1 MSVAQLTHVSR
12 VAVAIAAACT
22 LAACGDDPAAPRTS
36 GAIPSD
42 ASLSGAPVK
51 AGGKIAFI
59 AQFGLD
65 KYLYLMSADGTEL
78 TRVSSAPYAYEADP
92 AWFPD
97 YKSVLYIDYWAGNA
111 LKRYTLA
118 NGRVE
123 TIYSAPGSVV
133 HPEISPDGKEIA
145 FDMQGTDGNRD
156 IYVVNVDGSNLRR
169 LTSDAGMD
177 EHPTWSPDGQRIAF
191 TAQRFGPESMLYV
204 MSSDG
209 SNQTFLQ
216 NCAWGGSGNCLSPVW
231 SPVPG
236 DERIAFAVDAAG
248 YQSLRFIN
256 ADGSNSTIVINDAT
270 VADKQPS
277 WSRDATKL
285 AFRSKI
291 AGTSYPDIYSIN
303 TNGTGLRQLTPRFDA
318 LSPAWAR

>member
-1 MSVAQLTHVSR
+1 MAI
-12 VAVAIAAACT
+12 AIAAVAT
-22 LAACGDDPAAPRTS
+22 LGACGDDPVAPRTS
-36 GAIPSD
+36 SGALPSD
-42 ASLSGAPVK
+42 ASLSGAPSVK
-51 AGGKIAFI
+51 AGGKIALI
-59 AQFGLD
+59 VQFGLD
-65 KYLYLMSADGTEL
+65 KFLYLMNADGSEL
-78 TRVSSAPYAYEADP
+78 TRVSSASYAYEADP

-97 YKSVLYIDYWAGNA
+97 YKSVLYIDYYATNA

-133 HPEISPDGKEIA
+133 HPEISPDGKQIA
-145 FDMQGTDGNRD
+145 FDMQGSDGNRD
-156 IYVVNVDGSNLRR
+156 IYVVNVDGTNLRR
-169 LTSDAGMD
+169 LTSDAGVD

-191 TAQRFGPESMLYV
+191 TSQQFSAESMLYV

-209 SNQTFLQ
+209 SNQSFLQ
-216 NCAWGGSGNCLSPVW
+216 NCGYGGTSGNCLSPVW

-236 DERIAFAVDAAG
+236 DERIAFAVDAPG
-248 YQSLRFIN
+248 YESLRVID
-256 ADGSNSTIVINDAT
+256 ADGGNGKVVIADAT

-291 AGTSYPDIYSIN
+291 AGTAYPDIYSIN
-303 TNGTGLRQLTPRFDA
+303 TNGTGLRQLTPRFDSM
-318 LSPAWAR
+318 SPAWAR